1 MSPHLITTDGPP
13 GTGKTTSILKQAEN
27 WGPGSAV
34 ITYTNDAAGVLAQRA
49 PTVRAGT
56 IYSLTWPYVKAFATR
71 TKKMR
76 SKASA
81 YSTRKIHHLMDP
93 ALDQYTADA
102 PSRKP
107 KDLESHQAPAIHSWV
122 DGPCPLDLDKLSS
135 KGELTYILPLA
146 RWVDAGCPM
155 PEEERLNSIAIDEAQ
170 DMGALEIRAAM
181 GLLREEGTAYAYGD
195 PGQAIFAHGKGLK
208 GNSLPAAWTLA
219 NQLTELSTGYRVGD
233 PVASIAANTLR
244 SYYDRSA
251 SLFKADHTTQII
263 PWDHSFAPAGAG
275 LVLGYSRWVIAKTF
289 RLWGL
294 TNTAVTPKV
303 SKADEELVVST
314 GHAAK
319 GSEADDVY
327 ILPWSR
333 QGTKRLEQGDPGAL
347 RLMYVMLTRARKR
360 LHIPQALYARLK
372 R

>member
-1 MSPHLITTDGPP
+1 MRPHLITVDGPP
-13 GTGKTTSILKQAEN
+13 GTGKTTTILREAEG
-27 WGPGSAV
+27 WGHDSAV
-34 ITYTNDAAGVLAQRA
+34 VTYTNDAAGVLAQRA
-49 PTVRAGT
+49 PNVRAGT
-56 IYSLTWPYVKAFATR
+56 IYSLTWPYVKPFASK
-71 TKKMR
+71 TKRMR
-76 SKASA
+76 SRASA

-93 ALDQYTADA
+93 ALDQYAADA
-102 PSRKP
+102 PSRRAK
-107 KDLESHQAPAIHSWV
+107 KLESEQAPVLHGWA
-122 DGPCPLDLDKLSS
+122 DGPCPMDLGKLSP
-135 KGELTYILPLA
+135 KDELTFILPLA
-146 RWVDAGCPM
+146 RWVEAGCPM
-155 PEEERLNSIAIDEAQ
+155 PEDERLGTIAIDEAQ
-170 DMGALEIRAAM
+170 DMGALEIRAAL
-181 GLLREEGTAYAYGD
+181 GLLRPDGVAYAYGD

-219 NQLTELSTGYRVGD
+219 DELTELSTGYRVGD
-233 PVASIAANTLR
+233 PVASLAANTLR

-251 SLFKADHTTQII
+251 ELFSAVHTTQIV

-303 SKADEELVVST
+303 SKADDELVVST

-327 ILPWSR
+327 ILPWSK

-360 LHIPQALYARLK
+360 LHIPQTLYTRIK
-372 R
+372 